1 MNSLSLFFTNQRIT
15 VMHII
20 EPCCSN
26 KHLRQLRERIGSDGT
41 EEFMGYGDMSI
52 TELLPA
58 MVTYYTQTRLLIAA
72 PSIPDQAAEAIA
84 WVMRRSLAR
93 MDGKGNVDVVTRLT
107 IVTDMERSPMVRLWL
122 KDDTFK
128 GRLRVIDVKQED
140 TAILLPNFAVSGPV
154 NMRYGYEFI
163 ATATTNAETI
173 EKLWEKFSRLAE
185 EKPAR
190 EDVPRQAAKAKRKK
204 PRRKV

>member
-1 MNSLSLFFTNQRIT
+1 
-15 VMHII
+15 MHII
-20 EPCCSN
+20 QPCCSN

-58 MVTYYTQTRLLIAA
+58 MVTYYTGTRLLIAA

-93 MDGKGNVDVVTRLT
+93 MDGKGNVDVVACLT
-107 IVTDMERSPMVRLWL
+107 IVADLSKSPMVRLWL

-128 GRLRVIDVKQED
+128 GRLRVIDCRQED
-140 TAILLPNFAVSGPV
+140 TAILLPDFAVSGPV

-173 EKLWEKFSRLAE
+173 EKLWEKFSRMAE
-185 EKPAR
+185 EKPA
-190 EDVPRQAAKAKRKK
+190 QAKEPGQTVVAVSKK
-204 PRRKV
+204 KVRRKGRKLD